1 MPGISVYAPS
11 AAMARTVPPEVA
23 MTMPSPQYQA
33 PPPPPKAGY
42 YQRGKDRT
50 AARAS
55 AVVESALEPGEQMLM
70 GSRVHSGPSDWWR
83 LIPRVGAF
91 IRFFQRHY
99 FMVLT
104 DRRVIFCGLSYWT
117 ARPKNIKA
125 VVPRGQV
132 QVSDYKPGTVWPSFR
147 LGYPGR
153 NKPMKLRAGRVWRPE
168 VEQILGVLGFG
179 GPQQPGLAG
188 AGYQPGAQ
196 LPPPGYQPGQQFQA
210 PPQQYQAPPQQHQAP
225 PQQYQAGQQF
235 QAPPQQYQTPPQQYD
250 APTAQFQPSPQQY
263 QAPPQQYD
271 APTQSFQPSPQDY
284 QAPQQPGYP
293 PVPPPATGRGR
304 HAGG

>member
-1 MPGISVYAPS
+1 
-11 AAMARTVPPEVA
+11 

-33 PPPPPKAGY
+33 PPPKPGY

-55 AVVESALEPGEQMLM
+55 AVVESHLEPGEQMLM

-91 IRFFQRHY
+91 VRFFQRHY
-99 FMVLT
+99 YMVLS
-104 DRRVIFCGLSYWT
+104 DRRVIFCGISYWT
-117 ARPKNIKA
+117 ARPRNIKT

-153 NKPMKLRAGRVWRPE
+153 NKPMKLRAHRIYRPE
-168 VEQILGVLGFG
+168 VEQILGTLGFG

-188 AGYQPGAQ
+188 PGYPPGQVAG
-196 LPPPGYQPGQQFQA
+196 PGYQPA
-210 PPQQYQAPPQQHQAP
+210 
-225 PQQYQAGQQF
+225 
-235 QAPPQQYQTPPQQYD
+235 
-250 APTAQFQPSPQQY
+250 PQQY
-263 QAPPQQYD
+263 QAPPQQYQG
-271 APTQSFQPSPQDY
+271 PPQQY
-284 QAPQQPGYP
+284 QAPPQEYQAPPPGYP
-293 PVPPPATGRGR
+293 PAPPRGTGGGR